1 MASAGGLSRRRAAAA
16 SDSSYTL
23 SSSGPLSAGGGHSN
37 TDAKIA
43 SDPRD
48 LQMEDENKTQPR
60 LTLMEE
66 VLLLGLKDKQGYL
79 SFWND
84 NISYALRGCILMELA
99 FRNRIAM
106 VKDPNR
112 RKYPLADRYIEV
124 VSEKLTGEV
133 LLDEALKMI
142 GSTEERMSVGQW
154 IDLMSG
160 ETWNVMKIGFQLK
173 QVRERLAKG
182 LVDKGVLRTEKRN
195 FLIFDMATHPVT
207 DSAVKEEV
215 VKRACTALITR
226 STGSSP
232 TLAEQNSPVVYQ
244 QLRTVAMVC
253 AAYAANV
260 LENALMYLNHEMRE
274 RAYTK
279 VDELLSDYS
288 QFPFGSGASK
298 DELVGKDLQMEI
310 VAAVLNVFTKM
321 DTGARPG
328 AMPRQQRQQP
338 AGSSIAKGPL
348 ASSRLQQPAANS
360 TSDFLPTP
368 QGLGSSEQ
376 SRRQGGPCSTLT
388 SLSSIPAPTSSPAA
402 ARIPRTNN
410 APIARRVKSRLR
422 PTFSSIGHLFEKKLS
437 DSGDEAEKK
446 AELDAEQDADG
457 DATKQDP
464 PSESQEPHSSK
475 LQQTQ
480 METDATAESSGKILS
495 TRSSQGMDLNPT
507 AAEDAHTSQVH
518 SEDADALEEQQE
530 QSTAADVSFRA
541 IYPYPDNKNAVIW
554 SSRDPKTARTT
565 TMTMLDTRA
574 STGSNSIMSQARR
587 ISDQKLWQ
595 RQMDIK
601 RDLGVTK
608 SDQTTAVASQ
618 HPETSPTPSH
628 RRRSSQDNQSRDGTL
643 GEVEDLPRASSFR
656 KSTVR
661 NSSLRLS
668 FRDSASPTPSEDC
681 APSGNPSNTAVKKSI
696 GVEKEDAGKRSLS
709 RKRVQRVLSSSIFT
723 PGPRGTAPTPS
734 PDVSVQLV
742 HGPRLRVSTSNEL
755 YFTQGLTKQEREQT
769 KRMERYEAQL
779 DERLQMIQTNNRRL
793 EELKSLWK
801 DNGIDGVLAL
811 QDRGYEESASADD
824 DDDGDNDD
832 EDDEDDD
839 WWMEQDRLRREEIFR
854 FFQEQQ
860 QGRQSDLE
868 AELEEQ
874 RAANQEMEQ
883 RMSVMSDQ
891 LQRLVEVG
899 ESQSRELEMARQQA
913 MKDREQLE
921 RQLSDERLKHRQ
933 LQEAMDG
940 ALSRKENHTVAEVA
954 GRQAAEQE
962 EYQKLVAEIE
972 SLKYQVQEL
981 EQGIE
986 DKDAEV
992 KKMLAKHMEEN
1003 QQSQSRIQRLE
1014 DEHRHQNIEQGALIE
1029 SVERKEDRIHELKEL
1044 LEVRTHLLL
1053 RRGDDMNVAHKE
1065 IMSLERQLKELH
1077 EDRQQDHDQFIK
1089 LGRESEVLRKE
1100 LAQEKD
1106 MNRQQQKRIEILLE
1120 AQQETS
1126 QVQES
1131 KIQELE
1137 EELDRRVLEHSKN
1150 NSTFSSVAATAQA
1163 HASTIKDLQVQIEDQ
1178 ERILQEKEDRIQDLE
1193 QGLAT
1198 AKQQDHRAI
1207 AYLEQDVE
1215 ELRSECAKMAELLD
1229 EERLKAEALQNQ
1241 LQQRD
1246 EDLHDELK
1254 QHLEADEQMLRE
1266 VLSVLQSVES
1276 AEEVHGSELYSRLKE
1291 GVRDLRAS
1299 HDDLL
1304 KQCSHQERM
1313 IEEQRDLLDDCHA
1326 DLDAQRE
1333 QFHQALEDLASAS
1346 DEQRELRRQLQ
1357 ETEAKVKKAG
1367 LNANIKKAG
1376 AEPSNLNKTMIE
1388 SLRSQVQSLEEE
1400 LLSLEQVK
1408 KRMADQLAQAQEQ
1421 IQSMDGTIQDQI
1433 VAAKSV
1439 REKYIERVQSL
1450 QNEVRKHRQVLV
1462 SQEGTMF
1469 LYLSVI
1475 EKLKLEIRGTKV
1487 E

>member
-1 MASAGGLSRRRAAAA
+1 
-16 SDSSYTL
+16 
-23 SSSGPLSAGGGHSN
+23 
-37 TDAKIA
+37 
-43 SDPRD
+43 
-48 LQMEDENKTQPR
+48 
-60 LTLMEE
+60 
-66 VLLLGLKDKQGYL
+66 
-79 SFWND
+79 
-84 NISYALRGCILMELA
+84 
-99 FRNRIAM
+99 
-106 VKDPNR
+106 
-112 RKYPLADRYIEV
+112 
-124 VSEKLTGEV
+124 
-133 LLDEALKMI
+133 
-142 GSTEERMSVGQW
+142 
-154 IDLMSG
+154 
-160 ETWNVMKIGFQLK
+160 
-173 QVRERLAKG
+173 
-182 LVDKGVLRTEKRN
+182 
-195 FLIFDMATHPVT
+195 
-207 DSAVKEEV
+207 
-215 VKRACTALITR
+215 
-226 STGSSP
+226 
-232 TLAEQNSPVVYQ
+232 
-244 QLRTVAMVC
+244 
-253 AAYAANV
+253 
-260 LENALMYLNHEMRE
+260 
-274 RAYTK
+274 
-279 VDELLSDYS
+279 
-288 QFPFGSGASK
+288 
-298 DELVGKDLQMEI
+298 
-310 VAAVLNVFTKM
+310 
-321 DTGARPG
+321 
-328 AMPRQQRQQP
+328 MPRQQRQQP

-376 SRRQGGPCSTLT
+376 SRRQGGPSSTLT
-388 SLSSIPAPTSSPAA
+388 SLSSIPAPTSPAA

-422 PTFSSIGHLFEKKLS
+422 PSFRSIGHLFEKKPS

-446 AELDAEQDADG
+446 AELDVEQDADE

-475 LQQTQ
+475 FQQTQ
-480 METDATAESSGKILS
+480 METDATVESSGKTLS
-495 TRSSQGMDLNPT
+495 TRASQGMDLNPT

-518 SEDADALEEQQE
+518 SEDADALEEPQE

-618 HPETSPTPSH
+618 HQETSSTPSSL
-628 RRRSSQDNQSRDGTL
+628 RQRSSQDNQSRGGTQ

-656 KSTVR
+656 KSAAR

-681 APSGNPSNTAVKKSI
+681 APSSGNPSNTAVKKSI
-696 GVEKEDAGKRSLS
+696 GIEKEDAGKRSLS

-742 HGPRLRVSTSNEL
+742 HGPRLRVSASNEL
-755 YFTQGLTKQEREQT
+755 YFTQGPTKQEREQT

-801 DNGIDGVLAL
+801 DHGIDGVLAL

-824 DDDGDNDD
+824 DDDDGDNDH

-860 QGRQSDLE
+860 QGRQSDLK

-899 ESQSRELEMARQQA
+899 ESQSRELEMTRQQA

-940 ALSRKENHTVAEVA
+940 ALSRKENHSAAEVA

-962 EYQKLVAEIE
+962 EHQKLVAEIE

-1003 QQSQSRIQRLE
+1003 RQSQSRIQKLE

-1029 SVERKEDRIHELKEL
+1029 SVELKEDRIHELKEL

-1065 IMSLERQLKELH
+1065 IMSLESQLKELL

-1193 QGLAT
+1193 QELAT

-1241 LQQRD
+1241 LLQRD

-1291 GVRDLRAS
+1291 GVQDLRAS

-1304 KQCSHQERM
+1304 KRCSHQERM
-1313 IEEQRDLLDDCHA
+1313 IEEQRDQLDDCHA

-1367 LNANIKKAG
+1367 LNTNINKAG

-1388 SLRSQVQSLEEE
+1388 SLRSQVRSLEEE